1 MKNFKRVLSLAL
13 AVLMVIG
20 GLVVAPVDAKAE
32 TTYTQVTDLS
42 KISADKSYAIVEP
55 NYKMAMSTT
64 GISTSAA
71 FVLTNEAITLSDSN
85 ELTYTGAKDLG
96 WKIEGTASA
105 DGKSAEVK
113 ISTGGKYLNKNSGNK
128 FSKATT
134 TSASAETWV
143 IEETATAGIYTIAS
157 KSVAGRYIEY
167 NANSGQERFAP
178 YGATQHGDLMIFE
191 INYEGGAA
199 PEAPTD
205 ITLPADATPEQ
216 IINAAY
222 EAKDKGVALLGTWTL
237 TGVITSITDAYT
249 GGSDYKNVDVT
260 IKVGDIEKVMRCYRV
275 VNGTNVTLDDL
286 QGLGVG
292 DTITVTGTISY
303 YGSSVQY
310 IAGSTIDK
318 VEKAEVVIPDI
329 ELPATATPEEIIN
342 AAYKA
347 KEDGVHLLGT
357 WTLTGVIT
365 KITDAYAGGDDFK
378 NVDVTIKVGDIEKV
392 MRCYRVGNGTD
403 VTLDDLQGLAEGDT
417 ITVTGTITWYGDSV
431 QFAQGSTID
440 KVVKATVEEPEQPEN
455 PEDPE
460 VPEEPKDEM
469 TVEEILTEAAK
480 LADGEYLGGNADVK
494 FTLKGV
500 ITEFTFNEQ
509 YGDANLTI
517 KVDGTDETFYC
528 YQVKGDAVK
537 DLKVGSHIEL
547 NGAIKNYKGTI
558 EFERPNLVSVIATG
572 DFSMALPLVL
582 VLMGGAAVI
591 VASKKRFA

>member
-20 GLVVAPVDAKAE
+20 GLVIAPVDAKAE
-32 TTYTQVTDLS
+32 TTYTRVTSVDEIAEGGQFVIVAKHSSGNYALSSTYSGNWMRTETVELDADNNITSATAPVVVIEKGTADGQVYIKAGSSYVKGANENKIYTTTNKSDALTQWTVTD
-42 KISADKSYAIVEP
+42 ADNDGEIQFKLVGATDARSLVF
-55 NYKMAMSTT
+55 NYSSNTNFGYRPYKDATT
-64 GISTSAA
+64 GAA
-71 FVLTNEAITLSDSN
+71 YVR
-85 ELTYTGAKDLG
+85 ELLVYK
-96 WKIEGTASA
+96 
-105 DGKSAEVK
+105 V
-113 ISTGGKYLNKNSGNK
+113 SG
-128 FSKATT
+128 
-134 TSASAETWV
+134 E
-143 IEETATAGIYTIAS
+143 
-157 KSVAGRYIEY
+157 
-167 NANSGQERFAP
+167 
-178 YGATQHGDLMIFE
+178 
-191 INYEGGAA
+191 A
-199 PEAPTD
+199 PEQPKD
-205 ITLPADATPEQ
+205 IELPADATPDQ
-216 IINAAY
+216 IIEAAY
-222 EAKDKGVALLGTWTL
+222 KAKDDGVALLGTWTL
-237 TGVITSITDAYT
+237 TGVIQSITDAYT

-260 IKVGDIEKVMRCYRV
+260 IKVGDNEKLMRCYRV

-303 YGSSVQY
+303 YGTSVQY

-318 VEKAEVVIPDI
+318 IEKAEVVIPDI

-440 KVVKATVEEPEQPEN
+440 KVVKANVEEPEDPEQ
-455 PEDPE
+455 PEDPT
-460 VPEEPKDEM
+460 DEM
-469 TVEEILTEAAK
+469 TAEEILAEAAK
-480 LADGEYLGGNADVK
+480 LADGAYLGGSADVK